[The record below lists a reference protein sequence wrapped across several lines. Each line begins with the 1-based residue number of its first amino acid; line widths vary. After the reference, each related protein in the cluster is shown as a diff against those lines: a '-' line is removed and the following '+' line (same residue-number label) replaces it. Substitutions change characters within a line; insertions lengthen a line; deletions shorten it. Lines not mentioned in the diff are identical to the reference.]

1 MSPRPAVRPRH
12 AVWLVLPEVTGAI
25 EGVLRKKGLRGADL
39 EDHRQSVL
47 ERAYV
52 AAQAPETC
60 AECVALVRKIA
71 REMVIDTYRRARRRS
86 KVDAGLCEDPD
97 ERPPLD
103 AGRDA
108 ADAIDARRGLA
119 LIHREIEAGNITDR
133 QAAILTSA
141 VDEVPQPQIAAQMR
155 LAHSTV
161 RNELS
166 VARRVARASWATFA
180 AVVLYM
186 LGRLLCDVL
195 LPDRVASPPPE
206 PSESAPPPPPTPHD
220 IAEETRR
227 RAFHACDL
235 GDPESCLRG
244 LDEARS
250 LDPDGDQAAR
260 VQRARDRARRALE
273 DRDRQGDNLPSM
285 SGETPAPE

>member
-1 MSPRPAVRPRH
+1 MSSRPAVPPPH
-12 AVWLVLPEVTGAI
+12 AAWLVLPEVSGAI
-25 EGVLRKKGLRGADL
+25 EGVLRRKGLHGADL

-52 AAQAPETC
+52 VAQAPETR
-60 AECVALVRKIA
+60 ADCVALVRKIA
-71 REMVIDTYRRARRRS
+71 REMAIDTYRRSRRRA

-97 ERPPLD
+97 ERPPPD

-133 QAAILTSA
+133 QAAILRSA
-141 VDEVPQPQIAAQMR
+141 VDDVPQPQIAAQMS

-180 AVVLYM
+180 AVVLYV

-195 LPDRVASPPPE
+195 LPDHVAAPPPE
-206 PSESAPPPPPTPHD
+206 PSESAPPPAPTPRD
-220 IAEETRR
+220 IADETRR
-227 RAFHACDL
+227 RALHACDL
-235 GDPESCLRG
+235 GDPDACLRG

-250 LDPDGDQAAR
+250 LDPAGDRAPR
-260 VQRARDRARRALE
+260 IQRARDRAERAIE
-273 DRDRQGDNLPSM
+273 ARNRQGDNLPSM
-285 SGETPAPE
+285 SGSTPAPE